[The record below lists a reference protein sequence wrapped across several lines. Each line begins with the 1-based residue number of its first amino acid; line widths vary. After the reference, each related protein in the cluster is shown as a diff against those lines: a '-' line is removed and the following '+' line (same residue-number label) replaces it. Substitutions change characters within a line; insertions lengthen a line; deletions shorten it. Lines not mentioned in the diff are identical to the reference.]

1 MKKDYYEREDGKIL
15 AYKKNRKP
23 LLNLPTTK
31 ALQEFIGTV
40 IRKSLQA
47 EGPRYVKTQGYAIW
61 GSLATRDALATGE
74 YIVKEMKERKS
85 IRSYGDSMWAD
96 IRSIKLEKV
105 YSRPSHQK
113 KLNKIPSGHQ
123 QIVTGI
129 IKNIGDTP
137 IRNILVKFELISR
150 KTGRRS
156 AVAVG
161 MVKQR
166 SDFQNF
172 LRVRTKG
179 SKPPKFLPESEE
191 VKPLMPNESVEFVAR
206 THNYVD
212 FVWKDDKYI
221 DMAIPM
227 HESVSYEKL
236 VRGGVGENG
245 RWVKVG
251 GYKYKTNGYFF
262 SMMSKKIREYY
273 SKKKQKA
280 LQERREFSV
289 IRPLVKKLIT
299 KKLNELESENKFGNK
314 KVTILKKK
322 IKDIAMNNVKN
333 SVVKLKDDE
342 RIYVY
347 YTRGSS

>member
-1 MKKDYYEREDGKIL
+1 MKKDNYEREDGKIL
-15 AYKKNRKP
+15 AYKKNTKP

-74 YIVKEMKERKS
+74 YIAKEMKERKS

-96 IRSIKLEKV
+96 IRSIKLD
-105 YSRPSHQK
+105 
-113 KLNKIPSGHQ
+113 Q